1 MLDLRYVVLKKGS
14 IARSLRMLEM
24 DLIYDVF
31 KKGSISKLSG
41 IFLDALKQVF

>member
-1 MLDLRYVVLKKGS
+1 
-14 IARSLRMLEM
+14 MLEM